1 MTGSSQNFD
10 FEYKFMT
17 LILILVLIV
26 FPSASSAYSYLYNGT
41 SGHFVVAGFS
51 ISLLVSAYWSAG
63 LNKNFDEKPY
73 KIYVLHLLGILL
85 SFVAVVNLIAAF
97 L

>member
-1 MTGSSQNFD
+1 MSSSSQQFD
-10 FEYKFMT
+10 FEYKFMS
-17 LILILVLIV
+17 LILFLVLIV
-26 FPSASSAYSYLYNGT
+26 LPSASSAYSYLYNGS

-51 ISLLVSAYWSAG
+51 TSLLVSVYWSAG

-73 KIYVLHLLGILL
+73 NIYVLHMLGILL
-85 SFVAVVNLIAAF
+85 SFVAVVNFIAAF